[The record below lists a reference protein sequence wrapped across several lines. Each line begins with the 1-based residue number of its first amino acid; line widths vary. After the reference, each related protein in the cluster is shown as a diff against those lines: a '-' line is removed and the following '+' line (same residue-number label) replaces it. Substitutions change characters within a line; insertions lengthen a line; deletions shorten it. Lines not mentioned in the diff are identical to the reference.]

1 MSRPRFRSIAP
12 ALPPAFADWSRR
24 PASRGSALGICLLGL
39 CIRLLIARNSIGSND
54 IVLWERFARLVK
66 HFGVLQVYAIEA
78 WFNHPPLMGLYSEQA
93 LDLADRLNLPFGI
106 VFKVV
111 PILASTLTIWLV
123 YRIGRLNV
131 FWLLLYACN
140 PIDVL
145 ISAYHGNTDALVVMF
160 SIASVW
166 LADQNRVFLGGLALG
181 AAMNVKLIPTVL
193 IVPMVLSIPPRQIWR
208 FMLGLGLCVLPYVP
222 VYMYAWDGFR
232 HNAIEY
238 NSFWAPWGIGLIK
251 DMLTGRLAEYAP
263 PFASFAM
270 GAGKTLILFSSAV
283 IGVIQ
288 LVFRPWTRAELCGI
302 AFAGFLAITPGFGV
316 QYMIYP
322 AAFLAAV
329 SGYRRSFQFLYVG
342 GIFVFFVYLG
352 YWTGTYP
359 AFSNF
364 DRPYELRT
372 LVFGC
377 LAWLS
382 LCRFLVYMG
391 ERGLRRIAEYLR
403 EGYSRGFG
411 VL

>member
-1 MSRPRFRSIAP
+1 
-12 ALPPAFADWSRR
+12 
-24 PASRGSALGICLLGL
+24 
-39 CIRLLIARNSIGSND
+39 
-54 IVLWERFARLVK
+54 
-66 HFGVLQVYAIEA
+66 
-78 WFNHPPLMGLYSEQA
+78 
-93 LDLADRLNLPFGI
+93 
-106 VFKVV
+106 
-111 PILASTLTIWLV
+111 
-123 YRIGRLNV
+123 
-131 FWLLLYACN
+131 
-140 PIDVL
+140 
-145 ISAYHGNTDALVVMF
+145 
-160 SIASVW
+160 
-166 LADQNRVFLGGLALG
+166 
-181 AAMNVKLIPTVL
+181 
-193 IVPMVLSIPPRQIWR
+193 
-208 FMLGLGLCVLPYVP
+208 
-222 VYMYAWDGFR
+222 MYAWDGFR

-238 NSFWAPWGIGLIK
+238 TSFWAPWGIGLIK

-382 LCRFLVYMG
+382 LCRFLVYAA